1 MEQAIAELIG
11 RLGYAGVALAVL
23 VETLIPP
30 IPSELIMPLV
40 GLAAARGEISLA
52 GGIAAAVAGSTVGA
66 LAWYGAARALGLERL
81 AARIPRFGRRQ
92 DHPRA
97 MDRAM
102 ARFGA
107 YGGWAVFLGR
117 VLPGARV
124 IISVPAGL
132 VRMPVAKFTLLTT
145 AGFTVWYGFLG
156 GAGYAFSQALRADG
170 GLLVAAVLTLL
181 ATAVLGARVLARRSR
196 LSPAVRRSLEE
207 S

>member
-11 RLGYAGVALAVL
+11 QMGYAGVALAVL

-52 GGIAAAVAGSTVGA
+52 GGIAAAVAGSTLGA
-66 LAWYGAARALGLERL
+66 LAWYGAARALGLDRL
-81 AARIPRFGRRQ
+81 RARLPRFGRRR
-92 DHPRA
+92 DDRPRA

-132 VRMPVAKFTLLTT
+132 ARMPVAKFTLLTT

-156 GAGYAFSQALRADG
+156 GAGYAFSEALQAGG
-170 GLLVAAVLTLL
+170 GLLIAALFTLF
-181 ATAVLGARVLARRSR
+181 ATAALGARAIARRAPS
-196 LSPAVRRSLEE
+196 RRSERV
-207 S
+207 SS